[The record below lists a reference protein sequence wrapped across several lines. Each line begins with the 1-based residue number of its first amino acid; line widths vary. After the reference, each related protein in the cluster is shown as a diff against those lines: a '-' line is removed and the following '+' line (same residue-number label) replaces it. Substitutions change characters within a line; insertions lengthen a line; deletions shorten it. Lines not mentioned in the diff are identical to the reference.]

1 MQNPTSLNVNMS
13 FSSIAAMVT
22 MLEQKEGFKPSEVDS
37 G

>member
-13 FSSIAAMVT
+13 FSSIVAMVT
-22 MLEQKEGFKPSEVDS
+22 MLEQKEGIKTSLRDS